1 MLRRLLTIGTLALL
15 TSPFALAGNL
25 WLHVHVDEGGDGGE
39 RVRVNLPMSVIEQV
53 LPLIKNEHIQNGR
66 ISVAE
71 YSDQNVDL
79 AALWAAVRDA
89 DDGEFVTV
97 QNSSEN
103 VRVAKS
109 EGMML
114 VRVDGNEKGSARVRV
129 TIPLAVVD
137 ALMKAG
143 ENEFDLVAAI
153 SELKSFRGDLVTVEE
168 ADSRV
173 RIWIDDRQEGAQ

>member
-15 TSPFALAGNL
+15 TSPLALAGNL

-39 RVRVNLPMSVIEQV
+39 RVRMNLPMSVIEQV
-53 LPLIKNEHIQNGR
+53 IPLINNEHIQNGK
-66 ISVAE
+66 ISVADVAE
-71 YSDQNVDL
+71 QDIDL
-79 AALWAAVRDA
+79 AALWAVVRDA
-89 DDGEFVTV
+89 EDGEFVTV
-97 QNSSEN
+97 QNRSEH

-114 VRVDGNEKGSARVRV
+114 VQVDGSDEGTARVRV

-153 SELKSFRGDLVTVEE
+153 AELKTFRGDLVTVEE

-173 RIWIDDRQEGAQ
+173 RIWIDDQQEGQQ